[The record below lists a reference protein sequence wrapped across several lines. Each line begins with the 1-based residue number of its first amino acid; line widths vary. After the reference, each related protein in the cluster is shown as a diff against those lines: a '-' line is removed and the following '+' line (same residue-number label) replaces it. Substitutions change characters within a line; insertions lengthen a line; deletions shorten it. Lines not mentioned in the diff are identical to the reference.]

1 MIYCM
6 SDIHGD
12 ERRFCRMLRQIDFGP
27 QDHLYI
33 LGDIIDRVPGGVS
46 ILQWLMEQPNIT
58 LLRGNHEQMC
68 LDAMGPHQKPY
79 ARELW
84 LGNGGDCTY
93 AELVYLCA
101 PQARRRILEYLEQ
114 LPDHAWVE
122 VKRRRFH
129 LVHAWPSDDPHQRLW
144 SRPALDQ
151 PSPLP
156 GVTVIVG
163 HTPVWFL
170 TGCLEGPGS
179 IFHAPGFIDI
189 DCGCG
194 CKGHRLGCL
203 RLDDMAEFYE

>member
-33 LGDIIDRVPGGVS
+33 LGDVIDRVPGGVS
-46 ILQWLMEQPNIT
+46 ILQWVMEQPNIT

-93 AELVYLCA
+93 AELV
-101 PQARRRILEYLEQ
+101 
-114 LPDHAWVE
+114 
-122 VKRRRFH
+122 
-129 LVHAWPSDDPHQRLW
+129 
-144 SRPALDQ
+144 
-151 PSPLP
+151 
-156 GVTVIVG
+156 
-163 HTPVWFL
+163 
-170 TGCLEGPGS
+170 
-179 IFHAPGFIDI
+179 
-189 DCGCG
+189 
-194 CKGHRLGCL
+194 
-203 RLDDMAEFYE
+203 

>member
-1 MIYCM
+1 MICCM
-6 SDIHGD
+6 ADFYG
-12 ERRFCRMLRQIDFGP
+12 ERGFFLRMLAQI
-27 QDHLYI
+27 
-33 LGDIIDRVPGGVS
+33 
-46 ILQWLMEQPNIT
+46 MESPNMT
-58 LLRGNHEQMC
+58 MLLGNHEQMC

-122 VKRRRFH
+122 VKKRRFH